1 MAVIIN
7 RNTTQSPLA
16 AAGNTG
22 SQVIR
27 FIPGSRVYVKS
38 PDSTTTAPVQN
49 YFTKSNGATPTGW
62 TDLGTMSGP
71 GTVVYT
77 KNKVKVQTGIDKVV
91 RATYIGEKLAN
102 IQADLDQFDDTVLAQ
117 MTGLSPSII
126 TAGSVVNFQVGQ
138 EDVVSKALLLVCQN
152 KLDGKEIQFYH
163 PAAQMAFTIKYT
175 GDQMLLSLDA
185 ELIAFN
191 TANGAATDSLMS
203 VSVFA

>member
-1 MAVIIN
+1 MSVIIN
-7 RNTTQSPLA
+7 RNTTQSPVV

-27 FIPGSRVYVKS
+27 FIPGSRVYVKT
-38 PDSTTTAPVQN
+38 PDSTTSAPVASN
-49 YFTKSNGATPTGW
+49 FSKSNGATPAGY
-62 TDLGTMSGP
+62 TDLGIMSGP

-91 RATYIGEKLAN
+91 RATYIGEKLCN
-102 IQADLDQFDDTVLAQ
+102 IQADLDQFDDSALAQ

-138 EDVVSKALLLVCQN
+138 EDVVNKALLLVCQN

-163 PAAQMAFTIKYT
+163 PSAQLSFSIKYT
-175 GDQMLLSLDA
+175 GEQMLLAMDA
-185 ELIAFN
+185 ELVAFN
-191 TANGAATDSLMS
+191 TAAGAAIDSLMS
-203 VSVFA
+203 VTVFA